1 MNLIVEKL
9 LNLCSAGN
17 LDVQG
22 SSQFLGRS
30 FLLGLCY
37 VNEASGLTVEVV

>member
-1 MNLIVEKL
+1 MNFIMEKL

-22 SSQFLGRS
+22 SSQLLDHS